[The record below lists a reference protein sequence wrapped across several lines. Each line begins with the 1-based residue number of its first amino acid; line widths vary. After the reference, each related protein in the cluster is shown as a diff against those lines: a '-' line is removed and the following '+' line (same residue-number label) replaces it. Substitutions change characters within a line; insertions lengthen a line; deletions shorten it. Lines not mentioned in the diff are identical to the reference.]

1 MKIRGFLD
9 QLEEEISIK
18 LPQYE
23 GESSFEVAI
32 KLLQDDILPEERL
45 FEMIAEYHHLSY
57 RKIKE
62 FEFSK
67 EALGLMEGFS
77 NDHIRE
83 KKFLVLKNTEE
94 EVEVAL
100 CNPWDIS
107 LIDEIELKLGLT
119 VKIIVVSFSTF
130 GYLQDLYLNK
140 LTHEISGEIGAID
153 EEAEMED
160 LTNEEN
166 PVVKLVNNILGYAV
180 RNRASD
186 IHIEPYSTE
195 TKVKSRIDGVL
206 IEGETDIPRKYHQ
219 MIISRI
225 KILSSL
231 NIAECRIPQ
240 DGRFKKVLDR
250 REIDFRVSVLPTVFG
265 ESIVIRILDK
275 RDEVLSL
282 ERLGFSLKERGAVLK
297 NGLMPHGMILVT
309 GPTGSGKTTT
319 LYAVLNEIN
328 KREEKVITIED
339 PVEYQLDNIVQI
351 PVNEKTGLTFAKG
364 LRSILRQD
372 PDKIMVGE
380 IRDRE
385 TAEIAV
391 QAALTGHLVLTT
403 LHSNSTTEAIGRLIN
418 MGIDPY
424 QFSTALNLI
433 IGQRLVR
440 RSCTSCNGRGC
451 SQCSYTGYYGR
462 TGVYEIL
469 QLDEDLKEMVTMGDS
484 LLKIKRAAKEKG
496 MRELSKSAEKKVEK
510 GVTTIEEYERIIG
523 RWSHDV

>member
-1 MKIRGFLD
+1 MKIRGFLEH
-9 QLEEEISIK
+9 L
-18 LPQYE
+18 E
-23 GESSFEVAI
+23 GETSLKVHPCEGRPPFEAATD
-32 KLLQDDILPEERL
+32 LLRRGILPEERL
-45 FEMIAEYHHLSY
+45 FEVIADYHHLPY
-57 RKIKE
+57 EKMEE
-62 FEFSK
+62 FNFSQ
-67 EALGLMEGFS
+67 EALDLMGSFS
-77 NDHIRE
+77 EEEIR
-83 KKFLVLKNTEE
+83 KKRFLVLKKTEKD
-94 EVEVAL
+94 VEVAL
-100 CNPWDIS
+100 CNPWDVF
-107 LIDEIELKLGLT
+107 LIDEVELKLGLA
-119 VKIIVVSFSTF
+119 VGVVVVSFATF
-130 GYLQDLYLNK
+130 AYLHDLYLNAQ
-140 LTHEISGEIGAID
+140 THEIAGEVGVGD
-153 EEAEMED
+153 DDAEIED

-166 PVVKLVNNILGYAV
+166 PIVKLVNNILGYAV

-186 IHIEPYSTE
+186 IHIEPYSKE

-206 IEGETDIPRKYHQ
+206 IEGETDIPRRYHQ

-231 NIAECRIPQ
+231 NIAEHRIPQ
-240 DGRFKKVLDR
+240 DGRFKKVLDE
-250 REIDFRVSVLPTVFG
+250 REIDFRVSVLPTSFG
-265 ESIVIRILDK
+265 ESVVIRILDK

-282 ERLGFSLKERGAVLK
+282 EKLGFSLRERDMVLK

-339 PVEYQLDNIVQI
+339 PVEYQLENAVQI

-440 RSCTSCNGRGC
+440 RICTNCDGIGCN
-451 SQCSYTGYYGR
+451 QCSSTGYYGR
-462 TGVYEIL
+462 IGVYEIL
-469 QLDEDLKEMVTMGDS
+469 QLDEDLKEMVTRGDS
-484 LLKIKRAAKEKG
+484 LLKIKRSAREKG
-496 MRELSKSAEKKVEK
+496 MRELSESAEKKVEK
-510 GVTTIEEYERIIG
+510 GITTKEEYERVIG
-523 RWSHDV
+523 RWSHDI